1 MVASHCAVDDVR
13 EPALEGSASF
23 SGRLSF
29 GDLAPVVVLPGSD
42 VSDLA
47 RRDDVEHAVEGS
59 VTASVQSMP
68 GVVAAGGFQRCAA
81 GVAGE
86 VMLGRKPVDVADMA
100 EDFRSEDDAHPGQ
113 VGKRGSA
120 GVDGISHLM
129 FVVFDGAIEAA
140 QVGKEVSGE
149 VSPATVSGGDWP
161 DPSKKLGGLFGG
173 EVDQGA
179 SGNQIAQQDVEPIE
193 QPGAL
198 IDEVVAAF
206 GQQPQDRGLV
216 FGAHLAQIWPEQR
229 DVRDM
234 KCVCGVGL
242 SAPPVASI
250 RARAESVEGT
260 STTCSPSAAS
270 C

>member
-140 QVGKEVSGE
+140 QVGKEVSAR
-149 VSPATVSGGDWP
+149 SRR
-161 DPSKKLGGLFGG
+161 
-173 EVDQGA
+173 
-179 SGNQIAQQDVEPIE
+179 QQSVAVT
-193 QPGAL
+193 GRTRRRSW
-198 IDEVVAAF
+198 AAF
-206 GQQPQDRGLV
+206 SAERSIG
-216 FGAHLAQIWPEQR
+216 
-229 DVRDM
+229 
-234 KCVCGVGL
+234 
-242 SAPPVASI
+242 APPGTRSRSRTWSRLSSRVRSLTRSSRRSVNNRRIVAWSSE
-250 RARAESVEGT
+250 RTWRRSGRNNA
-260 STTCSPSAAS
+260 TCAT
-270 C
+270 